1 MSDQGEVRDES
12 GESKST
18 GRSSLRVRWT
28 LGLGTL
34 LLLTLATG
42 AISLIETRRITSGF
56 ESSASEVDRES
67 AVMNRLRA
75 TVGGEVALAHQFIDF
90 GAGAAPAFLKVDGQV
105 DAVLREARTTYDD
118 AAEHALIDSVRSA
131 WDQMFAPLRPIAA
144 DAARAN
150 SFEADLGDDDELH
163 HQLEKQFGAVQ
174 APMQQLDALARDS
187 IQSEL
192 ASARSA
198 QQRQTIILAVLWI
211 VSGAF
216 TLALGRRFAR
226 GVLQPIQDL
235 WHSADRF
242 SNGEMHHR
250 AVVGRADELGQLALR
265 FNAMADSVAANHER
279 LTLQA
284 FHDSLTGLTNRAG
297 FLRELHA
304 AFSDSESPPM
314 PSVLFI
320 DLDDFKFVNDSMGHD
335 AGDSLLVE
343 VAKRLEQACRS
354 TDIITRLGGDE
365 FAVLIDN
372 MNGNMLGEDVALRIL
387 DLLAEPFTIQGT
399 PVRVGASIGL
409 ATRTNTTMTV
419 DELIRR
425 ADIAMYTA
433 KGRGKNRLEV
443 FEMSLH
449 GDLLERAPAPAALA
463 SLPNY

>member
-12 GESKST
+12 RESKST
-18 GRSSLRVRWT
+18 RRSSLRVRWT
-28 LGLGTL
+28 MGLATL
-34 LLLTLATG
+34 LLLTLVTG
-42 AISLIETRRITSGF
+42 AISLIETRRITGGF
-56 ESSASEVDRES
+56 GSTASEVDRET
-67 AVMNRLRA
+67 AVMTELRSA
-75 TVGGEVALAHQFIDF
+75 MGGEVALAHQLIDF
-90 GAGAAPAFLKVDGQV
+90 GAAAGPTLLKLDGRVEAALTGARA
-105 DAVLREARTTYDD
+105 TYDD
-118 AAEHALIDSVRSA
+118 PTELSLIDSARSK
-131 WDQMFAPLRPIAA
+131 WNEMFEPLRPIAA

-150 SFEADLGDDDELH
+150 SIEADLGDDDEMH
-163 HQLEKQFGAVQ
+163 HVIEAQFAAML
-174 APMQQLDALARDS
+174 APINQLDALSRDS
-187 IQSEL
+187 IHREL
-192 ASARSA
+192 SSARSA
-198 QQRQTIILAVLWI
+198 QQRQTIMLAALWI

-216 TLALGRRFAR
+216 TLVLGRRFAK

-250 AVVGRADELGQLALR
+250 ALVGRADELGELALR

-304 AFSDSESPPM
+304 VFSDSESPPM

-343 VAKRLEQACRS
+343 VAKRLDQACRS
-354 TDIITRLGGDE
+354 TDVITRLGGDE

-372 MNGNMLGEDVALRIL
+372 TNGNMLGEDVALRIL

-449 GDLLERAPAPAALA
+449 GDLLERTPAPATLA
-463 SLPNY
+463 SLPDY